1 MEEIY
6 QKVATAIELYMLLQ
20 NRTRAEIK
28 ERKKRQLLLIPP
40 KKLYIYMLNLQQQRP
55 EVNKNLNKIK
65 RYRHRLD
72 KLIVIHV

>member
-1 MEEIY
+1 MKEIY

-40 KKLYIYMLNLQQQRP
+40 KKLYIC
-55 EVNKNLNKIK
+55 
-65 RYRHRLD
+65 
-72 KLIVIHV
+72 